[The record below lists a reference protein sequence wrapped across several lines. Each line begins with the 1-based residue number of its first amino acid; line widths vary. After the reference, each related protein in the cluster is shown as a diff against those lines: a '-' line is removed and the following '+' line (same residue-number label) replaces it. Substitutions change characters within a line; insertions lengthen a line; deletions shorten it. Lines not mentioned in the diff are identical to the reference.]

1 MHFLFLNR
9 AKMLVFA
16 FYDRKKECTMSN
28 KAAVLERLNAMNVP
42 HDVWEHEAA
51 FTMEDCLALPFATPD
66 VTICKNILLCNR
78 QQTEF
83 YLYLTLA
90 NKHFRTADVS
100 KMLSTSRLSFAPE
113 ECLMEKL
120 QLHSGSLNPMG
131 LWYDADHRITF
142 VVDRAVQ
149 QTPRIAF
156 HPCDNTATV
165 VFDQDV
171 FWKQV
176 VPTLGA
182 VTIFLSVP

>member
-1 MHFLFLNR
+1 
-9 AKMLVFA
+9 
-16 FYDRKKECTMSN
+16 MSN
-28 KAAVLERLNAMNVP
+28 KAAVLERLNAMNIP
-42 HDVWEHEAA
+42 HDVYEHEAA
-51 FTMEDCLALPFATPD
+51 FSMEDCLALPFATPD
-66 VTICKNILLCNR
+66 VTICKNILLCTR
-78 QQTEF
+78 QKTEF

-90 NKHFRTADVS
+90 GKHFRTADVS
-100 KMLSTSRLSFAPE
+100 KLLGTSRLSFAPE
-113 ECLMEKL
+113 ECLMDML
-120 QLHSGSLNPMG
+120 QLQSGSLNPMG
-131 LWYDADHRITF
+131 LWYDASHRISF

-182 VTIFLSVP
+182 VPIFLTVP